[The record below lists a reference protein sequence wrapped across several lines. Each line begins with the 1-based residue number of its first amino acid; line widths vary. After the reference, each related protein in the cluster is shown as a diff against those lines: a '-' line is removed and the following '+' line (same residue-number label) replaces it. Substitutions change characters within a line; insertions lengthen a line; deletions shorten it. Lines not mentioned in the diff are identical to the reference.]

1 MFLSFEIV
9 PHLSPKV
16 SQSLLMKE
24 ELSFELHAH
33 EVEVPFSTVQHISP
47 NEKIENVDD
56 VLGKVQVKSSAL
68 KDELLSLP
76 SICHLKRFSQSLTV
90 EAGFSKAT
98 VKYLKQRASYLNLRQ
113 KL

>member
-9 PHLSPKV
+9 PHLGPKV

-24 ELSFELHAH
+24 DLSFELHAH

-56 VLGKVQVKSSAL
+56 VLVGKYKSSPAL
-68 KDELLSLP
+68 
-76 SICHLKRFSQSLTV
+76 
-90 EAGFSKAT
+90 
-98 VKYLKQRASYLNLRQ
+98 
-113 KL
+113 